1 MKFSTRNDILIV
13 IVAFALVIL
22 FAFPR
27 GNGSSFAEV
36 YYDGRLV
43 RTIDL
48 SLDSEIFLD
57 VGMVVK
63 VQGGRISV
71 IDSDCPEKLCV
82 AQGAINTPNIPIVCV
97 PNRTLI
103 KIVSDRSEVDA
114 ITQ

>member
-1 MKFSTRNDILIV
+1 MKFFTRNDILIV
-13 IVAFALVIL
+13 IAAFAIVIL
-22 FAFPR
+22 FVFPR
-27 GNGSSFAEV
+27 GKASSFAEV
-36 YYDGRLV
+36 YHDGRLV

-48 SLDSEIFLD
+48 SSDSEIFLD

-63 VQGGRISV
+63 VQDGRISV

-82 AQGAINTPNIPIVCV
+82 SQGAISMTNIPIVCV

-103 KIVSDRSEVDA
+103 KIVSSQFEVDA